1 LPRSTF
7 LSDLPRSTFLS
18 DFGNETLR
26 SALSGRRESPRLF
39 KATAPAIPASAAP
52 PAISGVFAF
61 EANSATF
68 PPAFPIA
75 PFELLVRARELVP
88 PDRELVPPDRELV
101 PPDRDVVRERE
112 LDGFEELL
120 RPRVLDELLRPRVLD
135 ELLRPRVLDEL
146 LRPRVPPPREDE
158 FVLFALLDEPF
169 RLVDLLD
176 LEPLRL
182 ERVLEDRVV

>member
-1 LPRSTF
+1 M
-7 LSDLPRSTFLS
+7 D
-18 DFGNETLR
+18 
-26 SALSGRRESPRLF
+26 
-39 KATAPAIPASAAP
+39 
-52 PAISGVFAF
+52 
-61 EANSATF
+61 ANSATF

-75 PFELLVRARELVP
+75 PFELLVPPDREVVP
-88 PDRELVPPDRELV
+88 PDREVVPPDRE
-101 PPDRDVVRERE
+101 VVRERE

-120 RPRVLDELLRPRVLD
+120 RPRVLELDELLRPREELLRPRVLELDELFRPRVLD

-146 LRPRVPPPREDE
+146 LRPRVPPPRDDE

-176 LEPLRL
+176 LEPPRL

>member
-1 LPRSTF
+1 MPRSTF

-39 KATAPAIPASAAP
+39 KATPPAIPASAAP

-61 EANSATF
+61 EASSATF

-101 PPDRDVVRERE
+101 RERE

-120 RPRVLDELLRPRVLD
+120 RPRVLDELLRL
-135 ELLRPRVLDEL
+135 
-146 LRPRVPPPREDE
+146 RVPPPREDE

>member
-1 LPRSTF
+1 L
-7 LSDLPRSTFLS
+7 D
-18 DFGNETLR
+18 
-26 SALSGRRESPRLF
+26 
-39 KATAPAIPASAAP
+39 
-52 PAISGVFAF
+52 
-61 EANSATF
+61 ANSATF

-75 PFELLVRARELVP
+75 PFELLVPPDREVVP
-88 PDRELVPPDRELV
+88 PDREVVPPDRE
-101 PPDRDVVRERE
+101 VVRERE

-120 RPRVLDELLRPRVLD
+120 RPRVLELDELLRPREELLRPREELLRPRVLELDELFRPRVLD

-146 LRPRVPPPREDE
+146 LRPRVPPPRDDE

-176 LEPLRL
+176 LEPPRL